1 MSPKVYAPNVHLFA
15 FHLQKSANGD
25 NANDQD
31 KHWLWQ
37 TCNEIIQKILQP
49 NFDLMQWLDLD
60 KDLDNPTVSLIK
72 AEKQMDIAPIDNGEI
87 YLDNNSPLLIQGFA
101 YPLRLYDSYGLWLN
115 LRRPE
120 NEKNQRTEDVDI
132 QIFRKLNPDNCLLLE
147 GNDNFLN
154 QTLILTAW
162 LSSEHDPQ
170 NQKALK
176 TLADECLEAFFPNN
190 YPIPPFAGSAT
201 LFGSPIFEY
210 GLFSQLTNYRHVL
223 VWFFS
228 HPEAEEK
235 FNEYQEQLLDLFFF
249 RAKVVKAFQKSREV
263 YEDTNKE
270 YQKIE
275 AEINNFKQIDAQLLN
290 DEKLDN
296 LSQKLKTLP
305 QMALDYAN
313 LLRYLESY
321 QNTIAINGRNYADRL
336 QQMRGIVK
344 DEDISFLEKFSLE
357 NSPDFQEQ
365 IKAEL
370 GYFTHGSSL
379 LDKAIASIRGRVEID
394 RAKSDRLAEDKKE
407 RSDRNLQITILAV
420 GTGIGAGG
428 IMVSSYG
435 LVENGHD
442 PILKVLHT
450 PVTNR
455 FTAAI
460 AYSLLFG
467 FAIGILIWGCDQL
480 WQSHKRKRQQ

>member
-1 MSPKVYAPNVHLFA
+1 MSSKVYAPNVHLFA

-31 KHWLWQ
+31 KYWLWQ
-37 TCNEIIQKILQP
+37 TCNEIIHKILQP
-49 NFDLMQWLDLD
+49 NFDLMQWLDLEQEP
-60 KDLDNPTVSLIK
+60 DNPTVSLIK
-72 AEKQMDIAPIDNGEI
+72 AEKQIDAAPIDNGKV
-87 YLDNNSPLLIQGFA
+87 YLDENSPLLIEGFA

-120 NEKNQRTEDVDI
+120 KDNNNQRTEDVDI
-132 QIFRKLNPDNCLLLE
+132 QIFRKLNPDNCLLLG
-147 GNDNFLN
+147 GNENFLN
-154 QTLILTAW
+154 QTLIITAW

-170 NQKALK
+170 DQKALK
-176 TLADECLEAFFPNN
+176 NLADECLQAFFPNN
-190 YPIPPFAGSAT
+190 YPIPPFTCSAI

-235 FNEYQEQLLDLFFF
+235 FNDYQEQLLDLFFF

-275 AEINNFKQIDAQLLN
+275 AEINNFKQVDDTQLLN
-290 DEKLDN
+290 DEKLDK
-296 LSQKLKTLP
+296 LSDKLKTLP
-305 QMALDYAN
+305 KMALDYAN
-313 LLRYLESY
+313 FLRYLESY

-336 QQMRGIVK
+336 QQIRGIVK

-420 GTGIGAGG
+420 GSGIGAGG
-428 IMVSSYG
+428 IMVSSYS
-435 LVENGHD
+435 LVKDD

-467 FAIGILIWGCDQL
+467 FAIGMLIWAGDKL
-480 WQSHKRKRQQ
+480 WQSYKRRRQS

>member
-25 NANDQD
+25 NANERD

-60 KDLDNPTVSLIK
+60 KDLDNPIVSLIK

-120 NEKNQRTEDVDI
+120 NENHQRTEDVDI
-132 QIFRKLNPDNCLLLE
+132 QIFKKLNPNNCLLLG
-147 GNDNFLN
+147 GNENFLN
-154 QTLILTAW
+154 QTLIITAW

-176 TLADECLEAFFPNN
+176 TLADECLETFFPNN

-407 RSDRNLQITILAV
+407 ISDRNLQITILAV

-428 IMVSSYG
+428 IMSSSYS
-435 LVENGHD
+435 LVQND
-442 PILKVLHT
+442 PILQVLHT

>member
-25 NANDQD
+25 HANDQD

-37 TCNEIIQKILQP
+37 SCNEIIQKILQP
-49 NFDLMQWLDLD
+49 SFDLLQWLDLD
-60 KDLDNPTVSLIK
+60 QEPNNPTVSLIK
-72 AEKQMDIAPIDNGEI
+72 AEKQMDIAPIENGEI
-87 YLDNNSPLLIQGFA
+87 YLDDNSPLLIEGFA

-115 LRRPE
+115 LRHPE
-120 NEKNQRTEDVDI
+120 KDNNNQRTQDVDI
-132 QIFRKLNPDNCLLLE
+132 QIFRKLNPDNCLLLG
-147 GNDNFLN
+147 GNENFLN
-154 QTLILTAW
+154 QTLIITAW

-170 NQKALK
+170 DQKALK
-176 TLADECLEAFFPNN
+176 TLADECLQAFFPNN
-190 YPIPPFAGSAT
+190 YPIPPFTRSST
-201 LFGSPIFEY
+201 LFDSPIFEY

-235 FNEYQEQLLDLFFF
+235 FNDYQEQLLDLWFF

-275 AEINNFKQIDAQLLN
+275 AEINNFKQIDTELLN
-290 DEKLDN
+290 NEKLDK
-296 LSQKLKTLP
+296 LSEKLKTLP
-305 QMALDYAN
+305 QMALNYAN

-336 QQMRGIVK
+336 QQIRGIVK
-344 DEDISFLEKFSLE
+344 DEDISFLEKFSVE

-428 IMVSSYG
+428 IMSSSYS
-435 LVENGHD
+435 LVKDGDD
-442 PILKVLHT
+442 PILQVLHT

-455 FTAAI
+455 FTVAI

-467 FAIGILIWGCDQL
+467 LAIGMLILVGDKL
-480 WQSHKRKRQQ
+480 WQWYKRKR

>member
-25 NANDQD
+25 RANDGD

-60 KDLDNPTVSLIK
+60 KDLDNPIVSLIK

-87 YLDNNSPLLIQGFA
+87 YLDDNSPLLIQGFA

-132 QIFRKLNPDNCLLLE
+132 QIFKKLNPNNCLLLG

-176 TLADECLEAFFPNN
+176 NLADECLQAFFPNN
-190 YPIPPFAGSAT
+190 YPIPPFARSAT

-210 GLFSQLTNYRHVL
+210 GLFSQLTNYRHIL

-263 YEDTNKE
+263 YEDTNQE

-275 AEINNFKQIDAQLLN
+275 AEINNFKQIDPQLLN
-290 DEKLDN
+290 NEKLDK
-296 LSQKLKTLP
+296 LSEKLKTLP

-336 QQMRGIVK
+336 QQIRGIVQ
-344 DEDISFLEKFSLE
+344 DEDISFLEKFSVE

-428 IMVSSYG
+428 IMASSYT
-435 LVENGHD
+435 LVQND
-442 PILKVLHT
+442 PILQALHT
-450 PVTNR
+450 PAANR
-455 FTAAI
+455 FTASI
-460 AYSLLFG
+460 TYSLLFG
-467 FAIGILIWGCDQL
+467 FAVGILILLVDKLRQY
-480 WQSHKRKRQQ
+480 SKRKPKQ